1 MPQLID
7 LVVDGGILFNV
18 SIRGRNVSLRLIII
32 VIRYKIFYGILW
44 EKFLH
49 FPVKLRRQ
57 RLIVGNDERWLV
69 QCLNDIRHGKGLTGA
84 RHTQQCLEL
93 IALPKPFYKLS
104 NSLRLVAGGLILGM

>member
-18 SIRGRNVSLRLIII
+18 SVRGRNVSLRLIII

-69 QCLNDIRHGKGLTGA
+69 QCLNDIRHRKGLSRT

-93 IALPKPFYKLS
+93 ISLFEAFYKLG
-104 NSLRLVAGGLILGM
+104 NGLRLVAGRLILGV

>member
-1 MPQLID
+1 MA
-7 LVVDGGILFNV
+7 GGIVFKV
-18 SIRGRNVSLRLIII
+18 RFRGRNFSLRLIII
-32 VIRYKIFYGILW
+32 VIRYKVVYCILW